1 MIWVTKWIR
10 LTRSDNPSRAHPP
23 LLPNRHGLIKTDDP
37 RFMEEVSNVV
47 VECLKKVMEP
57 EFVKVLWREEIGE
70 S

>member
-1 MIWVTKWIR
+1 
-10 LTRSDNPSRAHPP
+10 
-23 LLPNRHGLIKTDDP
+23 
-37 RFMEEVSNVV
+37 MEEVSNVV